1 MAAVVAT
8 AGMPGM
14 TIAIATIVTTAAW
27 RIVITTTIM
36 GAGSRP
42 VLKIADC

>member
-14 TIAIATIVTTAAW
+14 TVAIATIVTTAAW
-27 RIVITTTIM
+27 RIVTTTTTT

-42 VLKIADC
+42 DLKIADC